1 MSNLEG
7 YVKLMKVCYCF
18 RYDCNQHLIKY
29 IYEGLTVM
37 LQDTYKDFAHAVY
50 HCIEKDV
57 AKQLIRDKSEC
68 LEKGIE
74 ATYQCRKV
82 IFDSENLRK

>member
-1 MSNLEG
+1 
-7 YVKLMKVCYCF
+7 
-18 RYDCNQHLIKY
+18 
-29 IYEGLTVM
+29 M

-82 IFDSENLRK
+82 IFDSENKLGK

>member
-1 MSNLEG
+1 MEG
-7 YVKLMKVCYCF
+7 LS
-18 RYDCNQHLIKY
+18 RYDCNHHLIKY

-50 HCIEKDV
+50 HCIEKDI
-57 AKQLIRDKSEC
+57 AKQLIRDQSEC

-82 IFDSENLRK
+82 IFDSENKL